1 MSWSA
6 ALHLRAALAAW
17 LLLAACAP
25 VPPPPPEP
33 RPLPAPPPATPVPA
47 PPPPCTSVTRI
58 EVIKSR
64 RLLRAHCDGGRILE
78 MTVAL
83 GRETDGAKMRAG
95 DTRTP
100 EGRYRVNGPAR
111 SSRFHLFIPIDYPSL
126 DDARAARADGR
137 ISDAAYQ
144 RIAGAHARGE
154 APPGDTALGGQ
165 LGFHG
170 EGERWRG
177 DSVDLDWTNG
187 CVGLSDADID
197 FLAARVEV
205 GTPVAISP

>member
-1 MSWSA
+1 MKWHA
-6 ALHLRAALAAW
+6 TLHLRAAVTAW
-17 LLLAACAP
+17 LLVAACAP
-25 VPPPPPEP
+25 STPPPPPP
-33 RPLPAPPPATPVPA
+33 PPPAPPPALEVPA
-47 PPPPCTSVTRI
+47 PLPPCTSIFRI

-64 RLLRAHCDGGRILE
+64 RLLRAHCEGGRIVE
-78 MTVAL
+78 MTAAL
-83 GRETDGAKMRAG
+83 GRETGGAKLLAG

-100 EGRYRVNGPAR
+100 EGRYRVSGPPR
-111 SSRFHLFIPIDYPSL
+111 SSRFHLFVPIDYPSV

-137 ISDAAYQ
+137 ISDMAYEQIAA
-144 RIAGAHARGE
+144 AHARGE
-154 APPGDTALGGQ
+154 APPGDTPLGGN

-177 DSVDLDWTNG
+177 DSIDLDWTNG

-197 FLAARVEV
+197 FLAARIEV